1 MCIVSATL
9 EHCEPALKST
19 GKPMDTRLTIEH
31 VFVSGSDNFY
41 RIPTLALTRNQ
52 DILAFANRRRF
63 TVADSAAEVH
73 LVSRRWR
80 QGSGKWDPIVD
91 LFNKPRWNTAIGT
104 AIRDDNTH
112 KIIVSYHRSP
122 LDTQIMPGNPAPGAF
137 NCISKDNGETWQ
149 HEPLVMRPNAM
160 GKSGGSHGSGPG
172 ITLRFGPRKGRL
184 IAPARFFLVSD
195 EKIETLQRYHYNCAV
210 YSDDGGQTWQTSG
223 PVQVGTGEGCLAEL
237 SDGRIY
243 YNSRAYFLDGLR
255 RIAWSYDGG
264 ETFED
269 FSTDAALSEPT
280 QGGCNASL
288 IRVPGIWADA
298 VEATDI
304 LLFCN
309 PAGHTRKRLTVRMST
324 DGGLTWSRNK
334 VIYEGPSA
342 YSAIAASEDGI
353 IYILFENG
361 DNSPYERISLARF
374 HVSWLNSSRT
384 PIESR
389 SSGSNEMKQGLS
401 SGFLWI

>member
-1 MCIVSATL
+1 
-9 EHCEPALKST
+9 
-19 GKPMDTRLTIEH
+19 MDTKLTIKH
-31 VFVSGSDNFY
+31 LFISGNDDFY
-41 RIPTLALTRNQ
+41 RIPTLAFTRNQ

-80 QGSGKWDPIVD
+80 HESRKWDPIAD
-91 LFNKPRWNTAIGT
+91 LFNKPRWNISIGT

-112 KIIVSYHRSP
+112 KIFVSYYRRP
-122 LDTQIMPGNPAPGAF
+122 LDTQVTSDGTEPGAF
-137 NCISKDNGETWQ
+137 VCISEDDGETWR
-149 HEPLVMRPNAM
+149 HEPHITHPNDMKAV
-160 GKSGGSHGSGPG
+160 GGSHGSCPG
-172 ITLRFGPRKGRL
+172 ITLRLGHRKGRL
-184 IAPARFFLVSD
+184 IAPARFSLVSN
-195 EKIETLQRYHYNCAV
+195 EEIETLQRYHHNCAV

-255 RIAWSYDGG
+255 RTAWSYDGG
-264 ETFED
+264 ETFKD
-269 FSTDAALSEPT
+269 FGTDTALSEPI

-288 IRVPGIWADA
+288 IRAPGSQA
-298 VEATDI
+298 ETKDI

-309 PAGHTRKRLTVRMST
+309 PADRTRKRLTVRMSMN
-324 DGGLTWSRNK
+324 GGLTWTGDK

-342 YSAIAASEDGI
+342 YSAMAASKDGI

-361 DNSPYERISLARF
+361 NESPYERISLAR
-374 HVSWLNSSRT
+374 VSLSWLM
-384 PIESR
+384 
-389 SSGSNEMKQGLS
+389 G
-401 SGFLWI
+401 